1 MMTRAI
7 HIVGMAAALLAPV
20 AAAAQ
25 TPAPAQAGAHFY
37 VAGIAGAEAVHKT
50 GALAGGEIGVAMND
64 RIEVFGEG
72 LWMQD
77 VVTRQRLSHADT
89 VTAYLQ
95 TTQGKPATGT
105 VEAPA
110 GYFGGGVRVMLTTSR
125 SFRPYIAGA
134 AGAAHVTY
142 KPTFTLAG
150 ADVTT
155 SLPLYGV
162 TLGSDITGETTNT
175 AFSVTPGVRWRR
187 GAWHV
192 DGQVGLISIRTPD
205 EATNV
210 LRVSAAFVL
219 TF

>member
-1 MMTRAI
+1 MQI
-7 HIVGMAAALLAPV
+7 GGMVVALLTPL
-20 AAAAQ
+20 AARAQ
-25 TPAPAQAGAHFY
+25 TPMPGQTGPHFY
-37 VAGIAGAEAVHKT
+37 VAGVGGAEAVQKT
-50 GALAGGEIGVAMND
+50 GALAGGEIGVALND
-64 RIEVFGEG
+64 RIEIFGEG

-77 VVTRQRLSHADT
+77 VVTSQRLSHADT
-89 VTAYLQ
+89 VAAYLQ

-110 GYFGGGVRVMLTTSR
+110 GYVGGGVRLILTTKGSV
-125 SFRPYIAGA
+125 RPYIAGGV
-134 AGAAHVTY
+134 GAAHVTY
-142 KPTFTLAG
+142 KPTFTLAS
-150 ADVTT
+150 ADVTG

-175 AFSVTPGVRWRR
+175 AFNVTPGVRWVR
-187 GAWHV
+187 GAWYV

-210 LRVSAAFVL
+210 LRVSGAFGL